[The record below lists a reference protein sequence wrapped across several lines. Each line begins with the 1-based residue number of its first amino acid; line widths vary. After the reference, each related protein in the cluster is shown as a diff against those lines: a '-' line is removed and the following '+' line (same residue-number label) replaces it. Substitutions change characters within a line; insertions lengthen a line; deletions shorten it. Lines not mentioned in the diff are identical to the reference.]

1 MRKVIL
7 FIAISLDGYI
17 ADKNG
22 KVDWLQGQGDDG
34 ENIDSYAE
42 FIKDV
47 DTAIMGWNTYHQIVT
62 ELSPDEWV
70 YDALTTYVVTHRAH
84 ESTENIKFVNEDL
97 AGLIDRLR

>member
-47 DTAIMGWNTYHQIVT
+47 DTAIMGSGWQTTPTLIST
-62 ELSPDEWV
+62 AICSRR
-70 YDALTTYVVTHRAH
+70 ALTA
-84 ESTENIKFVNEDL
+84 
-97 AGLIDRLR
+97 A